1 MRRLVG
7 QLEGQLQKLLVDDQ
21 RAQEVVR
28 LQKAY
33 EQALKQQDTL
43 QAHIRRL
50 ESERAEAET
59 RMAELRKTYQEE
71 QDVRKTREAELIRLQ
86 RLTAALQEDLS
97 TLRQEFSQTRT
108 ALSQARAE
116 GQKWQVRYAEVV
128 EAQKALQDELQHRI
142 AEAKRKQLEAQAA
155 SHPQA
160 PAQER
165 AEDIAALEQGLEQM
179 RKTQQESL
187 TRLQELRQVQEDE
200 LTRTRQ
206 ETTQLQM
213 QLAAAQQQIQTSR
226 AESLQ
231 WQEQHRAAS
240 QALTTVRAE
249 LEATRAQH
257 DALLTQ
263 LRQQSEELAQVH
275 QEAETAKKQRA
286 TVQERVPNGTPSI
299 RRRLKRWQLFKRNYR
314 GSGSKRQ
321 PDPSDKNWKH
331 RWRSKRQSSRRCSR
345 SCCICRNGPPA
356 PRRRVNS
363 GKLDRPLPCKT

>member
-1 MRRLVG
+1 MAQAPETGQAGQEEELYACGALSVSCRATAEASCRRSTRARG
-7 QLEGQLQKLLVDDQ
+7 RTFTEGI
-21 RAQEVVR
+21 RTSS
-28 LQKAY
+28 
-33 EQALKQQDTL
+33 QAQDTL

-128 EAQKALQDELQHRI
+128 EAQKALQGKPAASHRRGQ
-142 AEAKRKQLEAQAA
+142 AETLEAQAA

-187 TRLQELRQVQEDE
+187 TL
-200 LTRTRQ
+200 
-206 ETTQLQM
+206 
-213 QLAAAQQQIQTSR
+213 
-226 AESLQ
+226 
-231 WQEQHRAAS
+231 
-240 QALTTVRAE
+240 
-249 LEATRAQH
+249 
-257 DALLTQ
+257 
-263 LRQQSEELAQVH
+263 
-275 QEAETAKKQRA
+275 
-286 TVQERVPNGTPSI
+286 
-299 RRRLKRWQLFKRNYR
+299 
-314 GSGSKRQ
+314 
-321 PDPSDKNWKH
+321 
-331 RWRSKRQSSRRCSR
+331 
-345 SCCICRNGPPA
+345 CR
-356 PRRRVNS
+356 NS
-363 GKLDRPLPCKT
+363 GKYKRTN